1 MKIFPGK
8 KTVWTV
14 IFKNISKTKPNA
26 KNFTLNEQMKF
37 KKIIDLFTCILL
49 LIKQTFNLHFSK
61 EFLFKLYK
69 TFLFLHIFQIHF
81 LSLSFI
87 HVSSSQLNVWDVF
100 FLDSSIKIFQIF
112 YLFSS
117 PSYENKVEKEKRSI
131 VSLFSAPFT
140 LDKKEVKA
148 KVKGSKERER
158 RKRKKNIC
166 FERLLLSFSLLDSL
180 AFKLR
185 YFDFHSFHWFSPVY
199 I

>member
-1 MKIFPGK
+1 MKNCKAMTRAWRFYLEK
-8 KTVWTV
+8 KPVWTV

-100 FLDSSIKIFQIF
+100 FFGFLHKNFSNI
-112 YLFSS
+112 LF
-117 PSYENKVEKEKRSI
+117 VFFAI
-131 VSLFSAPFT
+131 I
-140 LDKKEVKA
+140 
-148 KVKGSKERER
+148 
-158 RKRKKNIC
+158 RK
-166 FERLLLSFSLLDSL
+166 
-180 AFKLR
+180 
-185 YFDFHSFHWFSPVY
+185 
-199 I
+199 